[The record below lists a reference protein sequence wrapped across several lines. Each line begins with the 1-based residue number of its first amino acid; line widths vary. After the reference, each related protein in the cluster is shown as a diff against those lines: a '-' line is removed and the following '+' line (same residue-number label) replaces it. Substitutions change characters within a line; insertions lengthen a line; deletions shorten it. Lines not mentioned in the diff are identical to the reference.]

1 MFQFESASVLIR
13 QSVQNRTVQYDSF
26 TIMAAATELS
36 RGAIGDRETSCAPG
50 HWQDGNSIMTDVEKR
65 IERLER
71 LAAEAVVLAGLAGE
85 PSTRTYNTKFAEDL
99 LGLAQTLRA
108 ARDAGLATQV
118 VSLSSVTF

>member
-1 MFQFESASVLIR
+1 
-13 QSVQNRTVQYDSF
+13 
-26 TIMAAATELS
+26 
-36 RGAIGDRETSCAPG
+36 
-50 HWQDGNSIMTDVEKR
+50 MTDVEKR

-71 LAAEAVVLAGLAGE
+71 LAAEAVLLAGLAGE

>member
-1 MFQFESASVLIR
+1 MVQFESASVLIR

-26 TIMAAATELS
+26 TIMAAITELHV
-36 RGAIGDRETSCAPG
+36 ALYGDRETSCAPG

-71 LAAEAVVLAGLAGE
+71 LAAEAVLLAGLAGE